1 LLPQLGL
8 KKKLLSLSLQ
18 SFVVAEE
25 DGWWSSE
32 EGIFL
37 QVLLVVSDQ
46 ALFWILKSRRRCWRR
61 EMSAREWR
69 EQSEHREKTKTQ
81 TYRQGGF

>member
-1 LLPQLGL
+1 
-8 KKKLLSLSLQ
+8 LQ
-18 SFVVAEE
+18 NFVIAEE

-46 ALFWILKSRRRCWRR
+46 ALFWILKSRRCWRR
-61 EMSAREWR
+61 EMIAREWR
-69 EQSEHREKTKTQ
+69 EQSEHGEKTKTQ

>member
-1 LLPQLGL
+1 L

-46 ALFWILKSRRRCWRR
+46 A
-61 EMSAREWR
+61 
-69 EQSEHREKTKTQ
+69 
-81 TYRQGGF
+81 

>member
-8 KKKLLSLSLQ
+8 KKKLSLLWSL
-18 SFVVAEE
+18 VVAEE

-37 QVLLVVSDQ
+37 QVLLVVSEQ

-61 EMSAREWR
+61 EMIASEWR